1 MTKENSS
8 REFDSKISHATSLQL
23 VDSKPQRRHA
33 EKQNYLVQI
42 LHGMT
47 EEDGKWT
54 GWDTGGRTW
63 TSVSAV
69 ETFSVKAAVCLEH
82 PSLYIFHDSF
92 MCPIVTVDMVLTPLD
107 RTLAVVKDVQITS
120 SATYRNGIGLRVTNY
135 CFLLPKR
142 AYNASPIAPQ

>member
-23 VDSKPQRRHA
+23 VDSKSQRRHV
-33 EKQNYLVQI
+33 EKQNYLAQI
-42 LHGMT
+42 PHGMT

-69 ETFSVKAAVCLEH
+69 ETFSVKAAVCLGTSQFVYLSRGFLH
-82 PSLYIFHDSF
+82 VSNSDNF
-92 MCPIVTVDMVLTPLD
+92 
-107 RTLAVVKDVQITS
+107 ITE
-120 SATYRNGIGLRVTNY
+120 NGMEM
-135 CFLLPKR
+135 
-142 AYNASPIAPQ
+142 